1 MLVTIL
7 SNRGSRSAANLNA
20 SLRNALPDVRIGRA
34 SPDSSRRCNT
44 RRVVLNLG
52 VGTAPVEFR
61 QRELIYSNTPEA
73 VRNCSDKIRTLLRL
87 GWEHSDIG
95 MALPVRFRGME
106 IPHVEWAH
114 LPQERRVVEEWLE
127 TDGKIVARMTTTGHS
142 GAGIQIIRRGSP
154 IPDAPLYTRYFRKDA
169 EYRVHVAFGNA
180 ILIQQKRRRDGAQ
193 QEGEQALIRTHAN
206 GWVFTVNDLSC
217 DVRGY
222 TEELTGLALRAA
234 AAVGAGHC
242 AVDILVR
249 HGDVNNMVVCEINSC
264 PALEANTT
272 LNAYTQAFADY
283 IRGL

>member
-44 RRVVLNLG
+44 RRIVLNLG

-61 QRELIYSNTPEA
+61 QRELMYSNTPTA
-73 VRNCSDKIRTLLRL
+73 VRNCANKILTFDMLNANDVPRL
-87 GWEHSDIG
+87 EYATGHMLE
-95 MALPVRFRGME
+95 LP
-106 IPHVEWAH
+106 
-114 LPQERRVVEEWLE
+114 PQWLE
-127 TDGKIVARMTTTGHS
+127 QDGKIVVRNTTTGHS
-142 GAGIQIIRRGSP
+142 GAGIQIVRRGTP
-154 IPDAPLYTRYFRKDA
+154 IPAASLYTRYFRKDA
-169 EYRVHVAFGNA
+169 EYRVHVAFGEV
-180 ILIQQKRRRDGAQ
+180 ILIQQKRKRDGAQ

-217 DVRGY
+217 DARNYRTNLVA
-222 TEELTGLALRAA
+222 LALSAA
-234 AAVGAGHC
+234 NAVGAGHC
-242 AVDILVR
+242 AVDILAR

-272 LNAYTQAFADY
+272 LSAYTQAFAAY
-283 IRGL
+283 IRRHQNA

>member
-44 RRVVLNLG
+44 RRIVLNLG

-61 QRELIYSNTPEA
+61 QRELIYSNTPTS
-73 VRNCSDKIRTLLRL
+73 VRNCANKILTFDMLNANGVPRL
-87 GWEHSDIG
+87 EYATGHMLE
-95 MALPVRFRGME
+95 LP
-106 IPHVEWAH
+106 
-114 LPQERRVVEEWLE
+114 PQWLE
-127 TDGKIVARMTTTGHS
+127 QDGKIVVRNTTTGHS
-142 GAGIQIIRRGSP
+142 GAGIQIVRRGTP
-154 IPDAPLYTRYFRKDA
+154 IPEAPLYTRYFRKDA
-169 EYRVHVAFGNA
+169 EYRVHVAFGEV
-180 ILIQQKRRRDGAQ
+180 ILIQQKRKRDGVQ

-222 TEELTGLALRAA
+222 TEQLKALALSAA
-234 AAVGAGHC
+234 NAVGAGHC
-242 AVDILVR
+242 AVDILAR
-249 HGDVNNMVVCEINSC
+249 HAAPESDLMQMVVCEINSC

-272 LNAYTQAFADY
+272 LSAYTQAFAAY
-283 IRGL
+283 IRRHQNA

>member
-44 RRVVLNLG
+44 RRIVLNLG

-61 QRELIYSNTPEA
+61 QRELIYSNTPTA
-73 VRNCSDKIRTLLRL
+73 VRNCADKIATFAALRN
-87 GWEHSDIG
+87 SSV
-95 MALPVRFRGME
+95 P
-106 IPHVEWAH
+106 H
-114 LPQERRVVEEWLE
+114 LPYAVGYNVAEVNAIDNSPRQWLE
-127 TDGKIVARMTTTGHS
+127 ADGKIVARMTTTGHS
-142 GAGIQIIRRGSP
+142 GAGIQIVRRGTP
-154 IPDAPLYTRYFRKDA
+154 IPAAPLYTRYFRKDA
-169 EYRVHVAFGNA
+169 EYRVHVAFGEV
-180 ILIQQKRRRDGAQ
+180 ILIQQKRKRDGAQ

-217 DVRGY
+217 DTRNYRTNLVA
-222 TEELTGLALRAA
+222 LALSAA
-234 AAVGAGHC
+234 NAVGAGHC
-242 AVDILVR
+242 AVDILAR

-272 LNAYTQAFADY
+272 LSAYTQAFAAY
-283 IRGL
+283 IRRHQNA